1 MMQKIIHADTN
12 QSKIGVAILIS
23 DRADFKVRKFIRDK
37 KGHYT
42 VIERPILQ
50 QFLTCMCITLDH

>member
-1 MMQKIIHADTN
+1 MYHANTNQKIAGT
-12 QSKIGVAILIS
+12 AILIS

-42 VIERPILQ
+42 VIERSILQ
-50 QFLTCMCITLDH
+50 QFLTCMCITIEH